1 MRDTLFWFYSCSSS
15 SWTTELGINVDHI
28 ITKAKSVMNPFSSF
42 PSTFA
47 EEADMSGPI
56 AFCLALGIIL
66 SLSGKFQFGVIYGLA
81 ITGCVSIYVVLNLMS
96 EGGIDLYRCT
106 SVVGY
111 ALLPMVVLSV
121 SMLFRPGKYVWLA
134 HFAPYNLD
142 ELVCSSN
149 VLFFWQLPV
158 SDVVLP
164 CVVAGLVLA
173 SPLLWRLLRRK
184 VAVLGYLVGSL
195 SITWSTATATK
206 IFVSVLSMQVRL
218 GGCRCGVNGFW
229 PYLVACLDGLVGFL
243 TVCLIITSVR
253 CAMLGGYSHLDWFAC
268 TTQDQMWL
276 IAYPLALLYTS
287 FALIII
293 F

>member
-1 MRDTLFWFYSCSSS
+1 MSANIMFPQQPPGGGFMQSGNGSGGGGGGGGGGDSFYQTSYGQPGGVPDYYNMAAAAPAPM
-15 SWTTELGINVDHI
+15 TDDFDNEPPLLEELGINVDHI

-121 SMLFRPGKYVWLA
+121 SMLFRPGK
-134 HFAPYNLD
+134 
-142 ELVCSSN
+142 
-149 VLFFWQLPV
+149 
-158 SDVVLP
+158 
-164 CVVAGLVLA
+164 
-173 SPLLWRLLRRK
+173 K

-206 IFVSVLSMQVRL
+206 IFVSVLSMQ
-218 GGCRCGVNGFW
+218 
-229 PYLVACLDGLVGFL
+229 
-243 TVCLIITSVR
+243 
-253 CAMLGGYSHLDWFAC
+253 
-268 TTQDQMWL
+268 DQMWL